1 MDCPRCGATT
11 SASPE
16 CPRCGVILAKAAG
29 PRRLPL
35 RSSLPAPG
43 GPAWPSLVLPILGL
57 ALVVVAAVLH
67 LRRSPDPTTV
77 RPPARS
83 PVPLAEGEAPAE
95 ASAELPAPHP
105 FDPGPPPDVADAA
118 LEATSASEADG
129 RTATRLAKRLRAR
142 APISA
147 DDVLQAE
154 DLYSRY
160 AAPARDLL
168 VAVLIGAAAS
178 ERGVRRPDAAA
189 ALLER
194 ARALAPDSP
203 RCLEALLDLRAESGD
218 WSAAEAAARELLALR
233 PTDAAAAR
241 GLAYALVRL
250 DRSREAAD
258 VLAAFLETT
267 ADPQARVLLERIRR
281 DQAPEATLDEARLA
295 HFHVRYDGEAHED
308 VGREILRLADRHYAT
323 LVSAFDHQPASPIP
337 VVLLSR
343 ESYYDA
349 TGAPAWS
356 GGRYDS
362 FDGRVR
368 IPIRGLTAALAADL
382 DETLLHELT
391 HAFVSDVSRGVAP
404 REIHEGVAQLME
416 GKRAEAVAGEAGLR
430 ALADGRL
437 QGVPGFYLSALA
449 FVEYLVAQRGQGGIN
464 DLLRA
469 MAETGRS
476 NEAFVRVYGKDLDG
490 LRRDWAVRLRQRYGS

>member
-57 ALVVVAAVLH
+57 ALVVAAAVLH

-95 ASAELPAPHP
+95 ASAELPAPDP

-178 ERGVRRPDAAA
+178 ERGARRPDAAA

-295 HFHVRYDGEAHED
+295 HFHVRYDGDAHEE
-308 VGREILRLADRHYAT
+308 VGRAILRVLDRHYTT
-323 LVSAFDHQPASPIP
+323 LVRTFSHQPAAPIP
-337 VVLLSR
+337 VILLSR

-356 GGRYDS
+356 GGQYDD

-368 IPIRGLTAALAADL
+368 LPIGGLSTSLAAEL
-382 DETLLHELT
+382 DDTLLHELT
-391 HAFVSDVSRGVAP
+391 HAFVADLSRGSAP
-404 REIHEGVAQLME
+404 RELHEGLAQFME
-416 GKRAEAVAGEAGLR
+416 GKRFRVQLGEEGSR

-437 QGVPGFYLSALA
+437 RGVGAFYLAALGL
-449 FVEYLVAQRGQGGIN
+449 VEDLVGQHGQGGIN
-464 DLLRA
+464 EVLRT
-469 MAETGRS
+469 MAETGNS
-476 NEAFVRVYGKDLDG
+476 DEAFRRVYGKSLEE
-490 LRRDWAVRLRQRYGS
+490 LQRDWATRLRQRYGR